1 MSDARKWYDDR
12 VSRGVCVGCGDTL
25 PEGDSRRFCP
35 ECRKR
40 NKKKADALEESRK
53 VHHYDANKKLDAD
66 AKAAFDLGMSYGKY
80 KAMLYQK
87 KLKGEI

>member
-1 MSDARKWYDDR
+1 MSDAKKWYDDR
-12 VSRGVCVGCGDTL
+12 VVRGICVGCGDTL
-25 PEGDSRRFCP
+25 PAGDSRRFCP

-53 VHHYDANKKLDAD
+53 VRHFDANSKLDAD

-87 KLKGEI
+87 QLRGET